1 MNTTG
6 ENRGLTV
13 QINLWPPDNGAF
25 NKEKPHF
32 SIRGQVRLLDRKGIR
47 KRWFKTPE
55 ELNAILIDWNIKRFE
70 ELTAKR
76 SP

>member
-1 MNTTG
+1 MNTL

-25 NKEKPHF
+25 NKEKPQL
-32 SIRGQVRLLDRKGIR
+32 SIRGQVKHLDRRGIR

-55 ELNAILIDWNIKRFE
+55 ELNAILIEWNIKRFE
-70 ELTAKR
+70 ELQSKKSA
-76 SP
+76 

>member
-1 MNTTG
+1 MNTTK

-25 NKEKPHF
+25 NKEKPNL

-55 ELNAILIDWNIKRFE
+55 ELNAILVDWNIKRYE

-76 SP
+76 RL